1 MNRKLALAK
10 WVKVELSEIK
20 EAALEVQKKI
30 NWIELLGGIVLAI
43 VVAAFMALPWLT
55 EGQ

>member
-1 MNRKLALAK
+1 MNRKTALAQ
-10 WVKVELSEIK
+10 WVRHDLSEIK